1 MKTRLTLVVFIILGL
16 FLTALVSRSS
26 ALALMT
32 LPFLFYLGAGLLTAP
47 GPASLRAVRVLTQT
61 RSQPD
66 AAITMKIT
74 IHNDGKSIPR
84 LHIREQAW
92 PKMEITEGDLES
104 WAALPAGETAGL
116 AYTFQA
122 PRGEYR
128 WDTIQVTA
136 SDPFGLF
143 ETRLDLPAPAQLRVV
158 PDQVSQYR
166 LPLRLSRTLRI
177 PGPNLSR
184 LPGSGTDFYGVR
196 EYHPGDSM
204 RWIHWRRSA
213 RHPGSFFSKDFEREE
228 MADVG
233 LLVDASA
240 PSGFR
245 PEMDSLYEYSIQ
257 AAAVLAKSF
266 LHAGNRVSLLTLGE
280 RVARV
285 FPGSGKRQ
293 LVRIL
298 DELAGC
304 SPGGKVSLDMLK
316 YLPVRLFP
324 SHSLIVVISP
334 LRQRDF
340 SAIARLRAD
349 GYQVLL
355 VSPDPVRFASRTKI
369 GRLASLAVRSAR
381 LERAALLWR
390 IRELGVQ
397 VIDCQVDQPFL
408 TSAGAL
414 RWARR

>member
-1 MKTRLTLVVFIILGL
+1 MKTKLTLVVFIILGL
-16 FLTALVSRSS
+16 FLAALVSRAP

-32 LPFLFYLGAGLLTAP
+32 LPFLFYLGGGLLTTPAP
-47 GPASLRAVRVLTQT
+47 PNLRADRVLTQT
-61 RSQPD
+61 RAQAG
-66 AAITMKIT
+66 AAVTMKIT
-74 IHNDGKSIPR
+74 VHNDGKSLAR
-84 LHIREQAW
+84 LHVREQPW
-92 PKMEITEGDLES
+92 PEMKILAGDLEL
-104 WAALPAGETAGL
+104 WGALPAGETVEL

-122 PRGEYR
+122 ARGEYG
-128 WDTIQVTA
+128 WDTLQVTA

-143 ETRLDLPAPAQLRVV
+143 ETRLDLPAPAQVRVL
-158 PDQVSQYR
+158 PDQTAPYR

-184 LPGSGTDFYGVR
+184 LPGSGIDFYGVR

-204 RWIHWRRSA
+204 RWIHWRLSA
-213 RHPGSFFSKDFEREE
+213 RHPSSFFSKDFEREE

-240 PSGFR
+240 PNGVA
-245 PEMDSLYEYSIQ
+245 PEMDGLYEYSIQ
-257 AAAVLAKSF
+257 AAAALAKSF

-324 SHSLIVVISP
+324 SQSLIVVISP

-349 GYQVLL
+349 GYRVLL
-355 VSPDPVRFASRTKI
+355 VSPDPVGFAGRSKTSRA
-369 GRLASLAVRSAR
+369 GSLAVRAAG

-390 IRELGVQ
+390 VRELGVQ
-397 VIDCQVDQPFL
+397 VIDWQVDQPFL

-414 RWARR
+414 RWAPR